1 MLLQCYCNASAVS
14 LQSPFRCAL
23 YAQLVRSSCAPH
35 AHHMRILCTYRAYD
49 HIRYTNKQS
58 ELYSLC
64 HILQK
69 TSQKYNAI
77 YIHLQAICTIFV
89 LFNLGNI
96 HSKQMPISDD
106 IGTHIFIIISYSFVG
121 TTRTGQLEL
130 LISDVKNGRK
140 RSVKNAPVFI
150 TSIATISAFV
160 SRSASIN

>member
-1 MLLQCYCNASAVS
+1 MPLQCLCKVLFGAHYM
-14 LQSPFRCAL
+14 
-23 YAQLVRSSCAPH
+23 RSSCAVR
-35 AHHMRILCTYRAYD
+35 AHRMRTTCAYYAHIVRMTILDIPINKANY
-49 HIRYTNKQS
+49 IRYAIFYK
-58 ELYSLC
+58 
-64 HILQK
+64 K

-77 YIHLQAICTIFV
+77 YVHLQAIYTIFV

-96 HSKQMPISDD
+96 YSKQMPMSDD